1 MVVVLMGALVVSRD
15 PDWLRR
21 LFLVVVLVVLPFP
34 PRPREP
40 LIRSIRPAFFVEVT
54 PRLVVVFGLRVVVFF
69 DPGLLVVVARPA
81 GFFGQT
87 FSCLQVTPSWEF
99 AFSSVPSDFSHHTWN
114 ALACQL
120 EVLAVVRELCSAQIF
135 RSYH

>member
-21 LFLVVVLVVLPFP
+21 LFLVVGVGVVVLPFP

-40 LIRSIRPAFFVEVT
+40 LMRSIRPAFLVEVT
-54 PRLVVVFGLRVVVFF
+54 PLLVVLLGRRVVVFLE
-69 DPGLLVVVARPA
+69 PGLLVVVRPA

-87 FSCLQVTPSWEF
+87 FSCLQVTPS
-99 AFSSVPSDFSHHTWN
+99 
-114 ALACQL
+114 
-120 EVLAVVRELCSAQIF
+120 
-135 RSYH
+135 